1 MHVFLANNSEIEL
14 GVLNGFESKHCI
26 KVLRKSS
33 GDQIK
38 ITDGVGNLLTAK
50 ILDAD
55 FKRCSFEVIEREKT
69 EKLAP
74 PLHIAIAPTK
84 NIERFEFFLEKSTE
98 IGISEITP
106 VICFHSERKTIK
118 VERLNKKIVS
128 ACKQSRNYHFPV
140 LNDISS
146 LSEIMKSS
154 YKRKLIAHC
163 DDSKKVELK
172 TLKIKEPT
180 LILIGPEGDFS
191 KDEIE
196 LALKSG
202 FEPISLG
209 NSRLRTETAG
219 IVACTTINLNY
230 EK

>member
-1 MHVFLANNSEIEL
+1 MHLFIANNNEIEL

-50 ILDAD
+50 IKDAD
-55 FKRCSFEVIEREKT
+55 FKRCSFEVIEIEKT

-163 DDSKKVELK
+163 DDNKKVELK

-196 LALKSG
+196 LAIKSG